1 MEAEN
6 FAFALVLWTI
16 FGEARL
22 FELAHA
28 LVYLGD
34 FFGACLAFLLS
45 CYCVLCIFTVFN
57 VVCIYVELLFL
68 SLYAF
73 GFYFWPIF
81 FWLEKFAKY
90 NAFFF
95 SPGRFSFF

>member
-1 MEAEN
+1 M
-6 FAFALVLWTI
+6 FV
-16 FGEARL
+16 EARL
-22 FELAHA
+22 FVLAHFHA
-28 LVYLGD
+28 YLED
-34 FFGACLAFLLS
+34 FFGACLAMLFG
-45 CYCVLCIFTVFN
+45 CYCLLYVFTVFN